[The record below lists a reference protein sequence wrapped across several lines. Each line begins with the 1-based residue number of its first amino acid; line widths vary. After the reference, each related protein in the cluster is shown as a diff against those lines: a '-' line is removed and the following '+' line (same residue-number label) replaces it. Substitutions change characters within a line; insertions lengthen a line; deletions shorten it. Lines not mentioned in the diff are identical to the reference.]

1 MLRTLVAAGVALE
14 ALLMAGFAVS
24 VAVTSAVGSAQDRV
38 GAAFLA
44 LTAVVL
50 AAGLTAVAVGI
61 HRGAR
66 WARSP
71 ALVWQILQVL
81 VATTTLPLAAR
92 IPLVVLGV
100 AVGYGV
106 MRRDVLPFRE
116 VTPPR

>member
-1 MLRTLVAAGVALE
+1 VLRLLVAAGVALE
-14 ALLMAGFAVS
+14 ALLIAAFAVS

-81 VATTTLPLAAR
+81 VAATTLPLAAR
-92 IPLVVLGV
+92 VPLVVLGL